1 MNHYFFIRKRC
12 ESLRLYELVMNNYFL
27 DKNHMNHY
35 LSLTKKKLQND
46 NVTFSYEKVMKHKI
60 KKLQMIVNSFLESC
74 AGDTRNESWTD

>member
-1 MNHYFFIRKRC
+1 
-12 ESLRLYELVMNNYFL
+12 
-27 DKNHMNHY
+27 MNHY

-46 NVTFSYEKVMKHKI
+46 NVTFSYEKVMKHKL